1 MLEQELTTFN
11 NGLKL
16 ISAPLANTKAVTVMF
31 LVGVGSRYEKQHL
44 NGISHFLEH
53 MFFKGTGKR
62 PTTLD
67 ISKEL
72 DAVGAS
78 YNAFTAEEYTGF
90 YVRVESSHFDLAMDI
105 LTDLLYNAKF
115 DPAEI
120 EKEKGVILEEINM
133 YQDMPSSYIVDVA
146 KELFY
151 GNQPLGRPV
160 TGLKE
165 TVRSLKRDDLV
176 RYRDQF
182 YSPDNLIVTIAG
194 GKNSTDWVKKTQEYL
209 DKITLKKEGGYEKAK
224 EAQKE
229 PQIKIFSK
237 KTDQAHM
244 ILGFRTI
251 PRTDKGRPILKVLN
265 NLLGETMSSRLF
277 TEVRE
282 KRGLAYYISSE
293 MADFIDAGAIGV
305 SAGVD
310 ISRAQEAVKVILDEF
325 DKLRNISVE
334 DEELRRAK
342 ENLKGRLYLSL
353 EESFAVADFIAEQQ
367 LFWGYVE
374 DPDDLVKDYEK
385 VTAEDIKNFAKN
397 YFTKE
402 NLNLAMIAP
411 FKDDGKFS
419 NLLKG
424 YK

>member
-31 LVGVGSRYEKQHL
+31 LVGVGSRYEKKDL

-90 YVRVESSHFDLAMDI
+90 FVRVESGHFELAMDI

-115 DPAEI
+115 DEKEV

-133 YQDMPSSYIVDVA
+133 YQDMPSSYVVDVA

-151 GNQPLGRPV
+151 GDQPLGRPV

-165 TVRSLKRDDLV
+165 TVKSIKRSDLV
-176 RYRDQF
+176 QYRDKF

-194 GKNSTDWVKKTQEYL
+194 GKNSTDWIKKTQQYL
-209 DKITLKKEGGYEKAK
+209 DKIDLKKEGNYEKAT

-229 PQIKIFSK
+229 PQIKLVTK

-244 ILGFRTI
+244 IIGFRTI
-251 PRTDKGRPILKVLN
+251 PRTDSQRPILKVLN

-293 MADFIDAGAIGV
+293 MADFIDAGALGV

-310 ISRAQEAVKVILDEF
+310 IQRAEEAIKVILDEF
-325 DKLRNISVE
+325 NKLKTVSTKD
-334 DEELRRAK
+334 DELKRAK

-374 DPDDLVKDYEK
+374 DPDDLVKDYQK
-385 VTAEDIKNFAKN
+385 VTANDIKNFAQK

-411 FKDDGKFS
+411 FDNSAKF
-419 NLLKG
+419 NEIMKG